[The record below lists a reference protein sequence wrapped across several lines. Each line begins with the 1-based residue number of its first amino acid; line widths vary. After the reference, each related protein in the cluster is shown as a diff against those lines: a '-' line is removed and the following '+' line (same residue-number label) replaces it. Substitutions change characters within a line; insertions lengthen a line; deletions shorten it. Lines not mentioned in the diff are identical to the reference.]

1 MSTPLLDQRLQGF
14 ASNLLYQ
21 ELADGDDAEGFR
33 FRDIDGIVLF
43 VDIVDST
50 SMTDLVAASGP
61 DGAERLGDV
70 LNDYFRCV
78 INIVLA
84 HGGDVVGID
93 GDAAIALWRAA
104 GSTSTPAVSAA
115 RAAIGLREVQL
126 HWPVQPPASLRHRV
140 TLVAGK
146 FTSVILSGNSGRR
159 FHVLAGEPLRTISAI
174 SHEVEPGEVIV
185 DDAVSQMLGAAAKL
199 EPIGSHGEAMHA
211 ATRLDALVDTGPADR
226 GPAPGP
232 IPLSWSTPKSFL
244 PRVVVARGQSDLVAW
259 LTEFRAVSLIYV
271 RLSAP
276 ELPDGSAQARLQ
288 TMFEV
293 VAKAAEALDVEI
305 LRVVA
310 NEKGVIALIVCGLP
324 SFGSE
329 SNAAHAVGIAERI
342 REDASKLGIPH
353 SLGVATG
360 RVFCGLVGNAA
371 RRDYVLNGPVMNYGA
386 RLMQAADD
394 DVLYDAET
402 ARAASGRFAFSPAE
416 EISVKG
422 RGRPL
427 AVHRLS
433 QAFAAPAHS
442 PAGQKAL
449 VGRDA
454 EYAELTR
461 GLGSGEGGL
470 VVLEGEPG
478 AGKSRLLQALRE
490 AAERSRHTTIVAAT
504 HVIERATPY
513 YVFRNFV
520 QQLLREPGDR
530 EPVSPPLLRTRLH
543 EALAET
549 DLIEKAALI
558 EDVMPLGLPSSEL
571 AAQIKGAAR
580 QAGIEDIIVALAAR
594 RMADRAPL
602 ILLDD
607 LHWIDALSA
616 DLLLALARRLPR
628 LLIVVTSRPFDA
640 TEAPHGGRVIQ
651 RASRRIPVTRI
662 DSKGTTQIICDLLNV
677 MSVPRRL
684 VDFVYGQSQGLPI
697 HIEQLVLSLQ
707 EHGLIEAR
715 EGKCLVHA
723 SDLRAAAVPQ
733 KLRDLVVGRIDHLG
747 QADQLV
753 AKVASVIG
761 RVFDMDTLRAIY
773 PLPSEARSLEM
784 SVRRLA
790 LAGILEPA
798 SGGDSAAHAFRHVI
812 IQEATYEL
820 LSYAQRRSIHLHLVE
835 QIERRRAEALE
846 PHYSELAHHCEH
858 AGETARAV
866 EFRLSAA
873 SLAVLRSAN
882 DDALMHVERADRL
895 ARTAR
900 LALTDAQR
908 STFAF
913 LRGEAL
919 HALARFGDA
928 EGYFRECM
936 RLNRIKRPETP
947 LQMRLSTIRQ
957 LARQAAHRVGLMRTP
972 CDEVTRQRE
981 RLSALLHTRLAE
993 RAYFMCQSTEL
1004 EHDTLA
1010 ALNQAEKVGA
1020 VSETIG
1026 GYGALAIGLG
1036 TTRLHALGRY
1046 YRQRA
1051 IDESKR
1057 VGELRDQGFA
1067 RLYGAVYSLHTC
1079 DWDEA
1084 RTLLQDGAKLFERL
1098 GDRFRRQSC
1107 RAVLGYIAMAA
1118 ANYRE
1123 ARAILSEFGW
1133 DAEGAETNAVRIWLL
1148 AGQSALDMLEGRPP
1162 AAAVRRM
1169 EAVRELVLY
1178 PAERH
1183 LCDGVAAAAR
1193 LRAGDIEGAR
1203 RGADEALQN
1212 LAAGFCTMGSAYN
1225 SVSSVAA
1232 VFLELLEQSQAD
1244 GKRDDG
1250 LHARTA
1256 EACRAVS
1263 AYAART
1269 RICRPR
1275 AHVLEGRFALASG
1288 RQSRAIRQF
1297 RRAQGWA
1304 RRLQM
1309 PLEEALGHLGL
1320 AQALP
1325 DNAAR
1330 EHHYEQ
1336 GMSMLDGLGARPWGY
1351 DLMTAAAVKR
1361 EGHSAIRA

>member
-1 MSTPLLDQRLQGF
+1 MSAPFLDQRLEGF
-14 ASNLLYQ
+14 ASKLLYQ
-21 ELADGDDAEGFR
+21 ELAEGEDVGGSR

-50 SMTDLVAASGP
+50 SMTDAVAATGP
-61 DGAERLGDV
+61 DGAERLGGV
-70 LNDYFRCV
+70 LNDYFRRV
-78 INIVLA
+78 INVVLA

-93 GDAAIALWRAA
+93 GDATIALWRAD
-104 GSTSTPAVSAA
+104 GWTSASALAAA
-115 RAAIGLREVQL
+115 RAAIALRKIEL
-126 HWPVQPPASLRHRV
+126 CWPIKSAAPLRHRV

-146 FTSVILSGNSGRR
+146 FTSVILSGNGERR
-159 FHVLAGEPLRTISAI
+159 FHVLAGEPLRTIGAI
-174 SHEVEPGEVIV
+174 LHQGEPGEVIV
-185 DDAVSQMLGAAAKL
+185 DGAVAQMLGAAAKL
-199 EPIGSHGEAMHA
+199 EPLRAPTKTAHRA
-211 ATRLDALVDTGPADR
+211 ARLDALVDAGTEDRRPALGPV
-226 GPAPGP
+226 PS
-232 IPLSWSTPKSFL
+232 SWSAPKSFL
-244 PRVVVARGQSDLVAW
+244 PRVVVARGQSELAAW
-259 LTEFRAVSLIYV
+259 MTEFRVVSLVYV
-271 RLSAP
+271 RLGVP
-276 ELPDGSAQARLQ
+276 EVADASAQARLQ

-324 SFGSE
+324 PFGSE

-342 REDASKLGIPH
+342 RQDASKLGMSH

-360 RVFCGLVGNAA
+360 RVFCGLVGDAA

-386 RLMQAADD
+386 RLMQATDD

-402 ARAASGRFAFSPAE
+402 VQAASGRFVFSRAE
-416 EISVKG
+416 EILVKG

-433 QAFAAPAHS
+433 RAFAAPS
-442 PAGQKAL
+442 QLPAGQKAL

-454 EYAELTR
+454 EYAELMQR
-461 GLGSGEGGL
+461 LGSGDGGL

-478 AGKSRLLQALRE
+478 AGKSRLLQALRD
-490 AAERSRHTTIVAAT
+490 AAERSHHPTIVAAT
-504 HVIERATPY
+504 HVIDRATPY
-513 YVFRNFV
+513 YVFRSFV
-520 QQLLREPGDR
+520 QQLLRGRGDR
-530 EPVSPPLLRTRLH
+530 EPMSSSLLRTRLH

-558 EDVMPLGLPSSEL
+558 EDVMPLGLPSTNL

-580 QAGIEDIIVALAAR
+580 QAGIEDIVVALAVR
-594 RMADRAPL
+594 KMADRAPL

-616 DLLLALARRLPR
+616 DLLLAVARRLPW
-628 LLIVVTSRPFDA
+628 LLIIVTSRQVDA

-651 RASRRIPVTRI
+651 RASRRIPVTRV
-662 DSKGTTQIICDLLNV
+662 DAKGTTQIISDLLNV
-677 MSVPRRL
+677 ESVPRRL
-684 VDFVYGQSQGLPI
+684 VEFVYGQSEGLPI

-715 EGKCLVHA
+715 DGKCLVHA
-723 SDLRAAAVPQ
+723 SDLRTAAVPQ

-753 AKVASVIG
+753 AKVASVVG
-761 RVFDMDTLRAIY
+761 RVFEMDTLRAIY
-773 PLPSEARSLEM
+773 PLPTEARSLET

-820 LSYAQRRSIHLHLVE
+820 LSYAQRRSIHLRLVE

-858 AGETARAV
+858 AGETSRAV

-873 SLAVLRSAN
+873 NLAVLRSAN

-895 ARTAR
+895 ARSTR

-919 HALARFGDA
+919 HALARFSEA
-928 EGYFRECM
+928 EGHFKECM
-936 RLNRIKRPETP
+936 RLNGIKRPEKP
-947 LQMRLSTIRQ
+947 LQMRLSTFRQ
-957 LARQAAHRVGLMRTP
+957 LGRQAAHRFGLMRTP
-972 CDEVTRQRE
+972 YDEATRQRE

-993 RAYFMCQSTEL
+993 RAYFMCQSAEL
-1004 EHDTLA
+1004 EHDTLV

-1036 TTRLHALGRY
+1036 TTRLYALGRY

-1079 DWDEA
+1079 DWNEA

-1107 RAVLGYIAMAA
+1107 RSLLGYIAMATA
-1118 ANYRE
+1118 DYRE
-1123 ARAILSEFGW
+1123 SGAILSELGP
-1133 DAEGAETNAVRIWLL
+1133 DAEAAETNAVRVWLL
-1148 AGQSALDMLEGRPP
+1148 AGLSALDMLEGCPP

-1169 EAVRELVLY
+1169 EAARELVLY

-1193 LRAGDIEGAR
+1193 LRAGDVEGAR
-1203 RGADEALQN
+1203 RDAEEALQN
-1212 LAAGFCTMGSAYN
+1212 LLTGFCTMGSAYN
-1225 SVSSVAA
+1225 SVSAVAA
-1232 VFLELLEQSQAD
+1232 VFLELLEQSQVN
-1244 GKRDDG
+1244 GKRDEA

-1256 EACRAVS
+1256 EACRAVT

-1275 AHVLEGRFALASG
+1275 AHVLEGRFALAEG
-1288 RQSRAIRQF
+1288 RKSRAIDQF
-1297 RRAQGWA
+1297 QRAQGWA
-1304 RRLQM
+1304 RRLRM
-1309 PLEEALGHLGL
+1309 PLEEALGHFGL

-1325 DNAAR
+1325 DNDAR
-1330 EHHYEQ
+1330 VRHYKQ
-1336 GMSMLDGLGARPWGY
+1336 GMSMLCAIRARPWGY
-1351 DLMTAAAVKR
+1351 DSMTTDAVTR
-1361 EGHSAIRA
+1361 EAETAIVA